1 MRLGAEGKKIKVLS
15 TRQAPPPVKELATKS
30 IYTLKAQQNKL
41 EQASFRLKERDKI
54 LFESCMG
61 ALRKNNKERASVCAN
76 ELAEVRKL
84 LKFLYNVQL
93 AIERVVL
100 RLETIRELSE
110 IVVDL
115 KPALKLLQNV
125 SQELFQVLPDV
136 SAELNTVQTTIS
148 ETLYAT
154 QVTSNPDDVI
164 QVGHKTQGG
173 EEILKEVSGFLEQKI
188 AETLPEPPISAPIA
202 APKPE
207 IKQKAAPVRE
217 LVALSASSSQA
228 VGRKTVEE
236 PGRAPAQ
243 TTFSYKKQEIK
254 EISLTVQKPS
264 IEDLLL
270 EYVRKSNGEIDLT
283 RCSSELN
290 TSSNEIE
297 KALESLGNKG
307 RIKIELKSPE

>member
-1 MRLGAEGKKIKVLS
+1 
-15 TRQAPPPVKELATKS
+15 
-30 IYTLKAQQNKL
+30 
-41 EQASFRLKERDKI
+41 
-54 LFESCMG
+54 MG

-110 IVVDL
+110 IVLDL
-115 KPALKLLQNV
+115 KPALKLLQGV

-136 SAELNTVQTTIS
+136 SAELNSVQSTIS

-154 QVTSNPDDVI
+154 KVTSDVDAVI
-164 QVGHKTQGG
+164 QVGTKTVGG
-173 EEILKEVSGFLEQKI
+173 EEILKEVSSFLEQKI
-188 AETLPEPPISAPIA
+188 AETLPEPPIT
-202 APKPE
+202 APKAE
-207 IKQKAAPVRE
+207 VKQKAAPVRE
-217 LVALSASSSQA
+217 LVALSASSSQF
-228 VGRKTVEE
+228 VGHKAVEE
-236 PGRAPAQ
+236 SGRTPTQ
-243 TTFSYKKQEIK
+243 TMFSYKKQEIK

-264 IEDLLL
+264 IEDMLL

-283 RCSSELN
+283 RCSSELK
-290 TSSNEIE
+290 TSNKEIE
-297 KALESLGNKG
+297 QALESLGSKG